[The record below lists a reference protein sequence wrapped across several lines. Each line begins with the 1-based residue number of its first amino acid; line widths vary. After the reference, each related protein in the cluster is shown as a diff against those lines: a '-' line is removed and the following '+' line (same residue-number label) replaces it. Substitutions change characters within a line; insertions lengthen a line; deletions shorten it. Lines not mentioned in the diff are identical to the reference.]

1 MAWLLSQLKA
11 TDVDFGNFGKKKSQS
26 WKEKPF
32 LTSRPSKHKVGGSQT
47 SHRPRLL
54 VHWTQL
60 RGGHAC
66 LVSFASCTGAWIRY
80 C

>member
-1 MAWLLSQLKA
+1 MAWLLSQLKS

-32 LTSRPSKHKVGGSQT
+32 LTSRPSKHKVGGSRS

-54 VHWTQL
+54 VHWIQL
-60 RGGHAC
+60 ACGHVC
-66 LVSFASCTGAWIRY
+66 SVLHTSCTGMSIRY